1 MANLVGEFHH
11 KLDAKGRVSLPSDF
25 RKVLQRNLKVTQ
37 APQEKCLFVFQAD
50 AFDAWVDSIF
60 ESKGGYS
67 PSNMDHVRARRLLNA
82 RATDV
87 DIDSAGRISISAD
100 LRDKA
105 DLDKE
110 VVITGNGDHVE
121 IWDAKRWDDFVNGF
135 DLDSLFTDGS

>member
-11 KLDAKGRVSLPSDF
+11 KLDAKGRVSMPSDF
-25 RKVLQRNLKVTQ
+25 RKDLPKNLKVTQ
-37 APQEKCLFVFQAD
+37 APKETCLFVFQAD

-60 ESKGGYS
+60 ESRGGYK

-87 DIDSAGRISISAD
+87 EIDSAGRINISAD
-100 LRDKA
+100 LRAKA
-105 DLDKE
+105 ELGKD

-121 IWDAKRWDDFVNGF
+121 IWDAKRWDEFVNGF
-135 DLDSLFTDGS
+135 DLDYLFTDGS